1 LTTFSEGASEQ
12 SLLTILSKAIFAD
25 LRQDCRKSTMLK
37 IGFGNVAGPDFF
49 RGLLTRLSE
58 VHLGR
63 DQIDS
68 TAQTESK
75 V

>member
-1 LTTFSEGASEQ
+1 
-12 SLLTILSKAIFAD
+12 
-25 LRQDCRKSTMLK
+25 MLK